1 MPIVDG
7 LTSTKMIR
15 SFEKS
20 HPKELLSSRA
30 ALNGRVP
37 IIAVS
42 ASLLERERSKYVDA
56 GFDGWIL
63 KPIAFNRLS
72 EIMEGLVDQQVRKEN
87 LYHPGSWER
96 GGWFGEGQKDIWAA
110 NTKPN
115 EQPPQTAPSEGVK
128 IAAASDGPAAKEEDE
143 SVQSQEQQRLLEVQ
157 DRGDNVLASEDAGAA
172 KDSNMAESAE
182 SNTMDN
188 ETPPGTKEAHEG
200 SET

>member
-20 HPKELLSSRA
+20 HPSELLSSRA

-42 ASLLERERSKYVDA
+42 ASLLERERTKYTDA

-72 EIMEGLVDQQVRKEN
+72 QIMEGLVEQQVRNEN
-87 LYHPGSWER
+87 LYKPGTWER
-96 GGWFGEGQKDIWAA
+96 GGWFDEGQKDIWAA

-115 EQPPQTAPSEGVK
+115 NEPPQSAPSEGVK
-128 IAAASDGPAAKEEDE
+128 VAAASDGPAVKEEDE
-143 SVQSQEQQRLLEVQ
+143 SVQSQEQKRLLEVQ
-157 DRGDNVLASEDAGAA
+157 EKDDNVLGANEPAGKETAGSDTSQAAAEASQ
-172 KDSNMAESAE
+172 
-182 SNTMDN
+182 
-188 ETPPGTKEAHEG
+188 ETQG
-200 SET
+200 